1 MIGGIDTRATSQTA
15 MMQKPRENYKMSDE
29 EKTQVKSLLE
39 QYDTEN
45 LSEDDTK
52 TLFDQIKSLGIKPGD
67 DLKTLMEDAG
77 VKPPK
82 PPEGGGKPPK
92 GGSSTE
98 TVSTKS
104 NMPSYLS
111 EFVSQAQSGSITDD
125 DLNTILSTL
134 QQNGYGTSGNIF
146 DDNA

>member
-1 MIGGIDTRATSQTA
+1 MIGGIDTRATSQMG
-15 MMQKPRENYKMSDE
+15 MMQQPRENYKMSDE

-45 LSEDDTK
+45 MTEEDTK
-52 TLFDQIKSLGIKPGD
+52 SLFEEIKSLGVKPGE
-67 DLKTLMEDAG
+67 DLKTMMEDAG

-82 PPEGGGKPPK
+82 PPQGGGKPPQ
-92 GGSSTE
+92 GGISKE
-98 TVSTKS
+98 VSTRD

-111 EFVSQAQSGSITDD
+111 EFVSKAQSGDISDE
-125 DLNTILSTL
+125 DLNTILNTL
-134 QQNGYGTSGNIF
+134 QQNGYGTNGNIF

>member
-1 MIGGIDTRATSQTA
+1 MIGGIDTRATSQTG

-45 LSEDDTK
+45 LSEDDTN
-52 TLFDQIKSLGIKPGD
+52 TLFDQIKSLGVKPGD

-82 PPEGGGKPPK
+82 PPEGGGRPPK
-92 GGSSTE
+92 GESSTE

>member
-1 MIGGIDTRATSQTA
+1 MIGGIDTRATSQMG
-15 MMQKPRENYKMSDE
+15 MMQQPRENYKMSDE

-45 LSEDDTK
+45 LTEEDTK
-52 TLFDQIKSLGIKPGD
+52 SLFEEIKALGVKPGE
-67 DLKTLMEDAG
+67 DLKTMMDEAG

-82 PPEGGGKPPK
+82 PPHGGGKPPK
-92 GGSSTE
+92 GGE
-98 TVSTKS
+98 AKEVSTKD

-111 EFVSQAQSGSITDD
+111 EFISKAQSGDISDD
-125 DLNTILSTL
+125 ELNTILSTL
-134 QQNGYGTSGNIF
+134 QQNGYGASGNIF

>member
-1 MIGGIDTRATSQTA
+1 MIGGIDTRATSQMG
-15 MMQKPRENYKMSDE
+15 MMQQPRENYKMSDE

-45 LSEDDTK
+45 MTEEDTQS
-52 TLFDQIKSLGIKPGD
+52 LFEEIKSLGVKPGE
-67 DLKTLMEDAG
+67 DLKTMMEDAG

-82 PPEGGGKPPK
+82 PPQGGGKPTQ
-92 GGSSTE
+92 GGSSKE
-98 TVSTKS
+98 VSTKD

-111 EFVSQAQSGSITDD
+111 EFVSKAQSGDISDD
-125 DLNTILSTL
+125 DLNTILNTL
-134 QQNGYGTSGNIF
+134 QQNGYGTNGNIF

>member
-1 MIGGIDTRATSQTA
+1 MIGGIDTRATSQMG
-15 MMQKPRENYKMSDE
+15 MMQQPRENYKMSDE

-45 LSEDDTK
+45 MTEEDTQS
-52 TLFDQIKSLGIKPGD
+52 LFEEIKSLGVKPGE
-67 DLKTLMEDAG
+67 DLKTMMEDAG

-82 PPEGGGKPPK
+82 PPQGGGKPPQ
-92 GGSSTE
+92 GGSSKE
-98 TVSTKS
+98 VSTKD

-111 EFVSQAQSGSITDD
+111 EFVSKAQSGDISDD
-125 DLNTILSTL
+125 DLNTILNTL
-134 QQNGYGTSGNIF
+134 QQNGYGTNGNIF